1 MENSPVE
8 DTDSRYK
15 VFRSHNVYI
24 LGAGFSADA
33 GLPLICDFLDR
44 MREGID
50 WISENCTPSEKEA
63 VNEVFKFR
71 HWAAGAAH
79 RVQMDLDNIEELFSL
94 ASASEGDAGNDYV
107 PRAIAAT
114 LRYAASR
121 QEHHTFR
128 VSVDKRN
135 FKPPATWRSEAA
147 NASVEDPQAYRL
159 SVYDLYAGL
168 LSGALCNEVPGMR
181 NTVISFNYDTLLED
195 ALKNLKIP
203 FSYELP
209 LNGAD
214 YHPSAKEIGAALMDQ
229 SALRVLKL
237 HGSVN
242 WAINRVSQNTNTL
255 TVYSQYE
262 DLIAD
267 GKHPYLLPP
276 TWRKVFAGALGSVW
290 THAVDAIAEASRII
304 VIGSS
309 LPKTDLYFKYLLA
322 GGLRDNISLRDIIF
336 VTLGDYSALA
346 ENVGQLFQP
355 SLANRIHWEFQGVQ
369 QAIANGVFRQSID
382 RSLLPAFGNMIEPF
396 H

>member
-1 MENSPVE
+1 MSDQNEN
-8 DTDSRYK
+8 DRYK

-33 GLPLICDFLDR
+33 GLPLIYNFLDK
-44 MREGID
+44 MREGIN
-50 WISENCTPSEKEA
+50 WISENCTSAECEA

-71 HWAAGAAH
+71 HWAAGAAQ
-79 RVQMDLDNIEELFSL
+79 RVQIDLDNIEELFSL
-94 ASASEGDAGNDYV
+94 ASASERESGNDYV

-114 LRYAASR
+114 LRYAASQ
-121 QEHHTFR
+121 QEHRTFR
-128 VSVDKRN
+128 ITVDKSK
-135 FKPPATWRSEAA
+135 FQPPSTWRSEAA
-147 NASVEDPQAYRL
+147 DASRAETNAYRI

-168 LSGALCNEVPGMR
+168 ISGVFCNVVPGMR
-181 NTVISFNYDTLLED
+181 NTVISFNYDTLIED
-195 ALKNLKIP
+195 SLTNLQIP

-214 YHPSAKEIGAALMDQ
+214 YHPSAKQIGAALIDR

-242 WAINRVSQNTNTL
+242 WAINRVSQTENTL
-255 TVYSQYE
+255 TVYSNYE
-262 DLIAD
+262 SLIAD
-267 GKHPYLLPP
+267 AKHPYLLPP

-290 THAVDAIAEASRII
+290 THALDAISEASRII

-336 VTLGDYSALA
+336 VTLGEYSNLA
-346 ENVGQLFQP
+346 ENVAQIFQP
-355 SLANRIHWEFQGVQ
+355 SLANRVHWESQGIQ
-369 QAIANGVFRQSID
+369 QAVANGVFRQRID
-382 RSLLPAFGNMIEPF
+382 RSLMPAFGNMIDPY
-396 H
+396 